1 MNEKLSIKQRMVLE
15 CLDWFINEY
24 GYSPT
29 YRELAE
35 KLNSTVNSVF
45 KKMIILIDKGYVSCS
60 NGKSRTLKVI
70 KRYD

>member
-1 MNEKLSIKQRMVLE
+1 MVLE
-15 CLDWFINEY
+15 CLDWFITEY

-35 KLNSTVNSVF
+35 ELNCNLNAVF
-45 KKMIILIDKGYVSCS
+45 KKVTILIDKGYVSCA
-60 NGKSRTLKVI
+60 NGKTRTLRVL

>member
-24 GYSPT
+24 GYAPT
-29 YRELAE
+29 YREIAKE
-35 KLNSTVNSVF
+35 LNSTVNSVF
-45 KKMIILIDKGYVSCS
+45 KRMIILIDKGYVSS
-60 NGKSRTLKVI
+60 ANGKTRTLRVL